1 MAEYQW
7 QYKGDKPVTIKR
19 FMSQVGLGHRL
30 LADIKYGDGVFRMNA
45 KVEPITTIIEPG
57 EVVTLVTKPVAEDSE
72 VEISNEPIE
81 VVFEDANW
89 LVVNKPAGLS
99 SIPGPTN
106 STDTLLNRVKGY
118 LVTNNA
124 PDLRPTLIIRLD
136 RFTSGLVLI
145 AKNRV
150 SQSMISHQ
158 VENHE
163 LDKRYTAIVSGIIE
177 TEHDLIEASIG
188 QIENSPRR
196 VVRPD
201 GKKAKTE
208 YWVKKTGADWTELEV
223 KLHTGRTHQIRV
235 HLTHVGHP
243 LLGDELYGGP
253 QDLIAR
259 QALHAKSLSFIDPFT
274 QQSMEFQAELPKDMI
289 DILNC

>member
-7 QYKGDKPVTIKR
+7 KYEGDKPITIKK

-45 KVEPITTIIEPG
+45 KVESITTIIEPG
-57 EVVTLVTKPVAEDSE
+57 EVVTLVTNPIPEDPE
-72 VEISNEPIE
+72 VKVSDEPIE
-81 VVFEDANW
+81 IVYEDQNW

-118 LVTNNA
+118 LIQSGAT
-124 PDLRPTLIIRLD
+124 DLRPSLIIRLD
-136 RFTSGLVLI
+136 RFTSGIVLV

-163 LDKRYTAIVSGIIE
+163 LDKRYTAIVSDHLE
-177 TEHDLIEASIG
+177 LDHDVIDHPIG
-188 QIENSPRR
+188 KVEDSPRR

-201 GKKAKTE
+201 GKTAQTE
-208 YWVKKTGADWTELEV
+208 YWVKSTGEDWTEVEV
-223 KLHTGRTHQIRV
+223 QLHTGRTHQIRV
-235 HLTHVGHP
+235 HFTHLGHP

-253 QDLIAR
+253 QTLIQR
-259 QALHAKSLSFIDPFT
+259 QALHAQSLSFTDPFT
-274 QQSMEFQAELPKDMI
+274 HEQKVFKVALPTDMS
-289 DILNC
+289 DIIHD